1 MSRDV
6 NYQDA
11 ASWSKDEARANLE
24 YLDTR
29 GRTWELEEAKRL
41 ILEKA
46 GKSAPSDAPPAGDEV
61 PDGTVDEVLAWVG
74 DDKAKAQQALD
85 AEEDADKP
93 RTTLVEALEAMV
105 EAE

>member
-11 ASWSKDEARANLE
+11 ASWSKEEARANLE

-29 GRTWELEEAKRL
+29 GRTWELEQAKRL
-41 ILEKA
+41 ILENS
-46 GKSAPSDAPPAGDEV
+46 GKSAPSAAPSGDEV
-61 PDGTVDEVLAWVG
+61 PEGTVDEVLAWVG
-74 DDKAKAQQALD
+74 DDKDRAQQALD
-85 AEEDADKP
+85 AEEDSDKP
-93 RTTLVEALEAMV
+93 RSTLVEALEALV